1 MPAPPQ
7 HSEKRISVFLS
18 YPTPCAMRQRRFI
31 AQVLVYL
38 ERCGFVPRTLGVT
51 DFDVDMPLDAVRR
64 LIAQSSGLVAVAFRR
79 TFLADAT
86 AYHDTDVA
94 GLSPF
99 PLKDA
104 WFTSPWTHIEVA
116 MAYQLDLPIM
126 VLCEAG
132 VVRDGVLE
140 ESAAGTYMPVFD
152 VHEPVDGYFA
162 DPKWNDSAVRWEEA
176 VRAAAKRS
184 SADRAGA

>member
-1 MPAPPQ
+1 MPDLLRRP
-7 HSEKRISVFLS
+7 EKQISVFLS
-18 YPTPCAMRQRRFI
+18 YPTPCAMRQRQFI
-31 AQVLVYL
+31 AQMFAHL
-38 ERCGFVPRTLGVT
+38 ERCDFVPRTLGVT
-51 DFDVDMPLDAVRR
+51 DFDGNPPLDAVRQ

-79 TFLADAT
+79 TYLADAT

-94 GLSPF
+94 GLSPYH
-99 PLKDA
+99 LKDA

-152 VHEPVDGYFA
+152 VHNPIDDYFA
-162 DPKWNDSAVRWEEA
+162 HPRWNESATRWEAAVRS
-176 VRAAAKRS
+176 AAKRS
-184 SADRAGA
+184 TASGR